1 MNNTNIDQTL
11 TDLNRVLKE
20 LVAAA
25 HQPVAQEITQFLEF
39 RARKGEE
46 NFGKGIIWSGKG
58 YTKQLVFNGNPD
70 RFFSSE
76 SIDLDKDK
84 NFSIGNT
91 VVLST
96 KELGSTVLKSNL
108 QTVGRLQGLIVDGS
122 VNINQYLIYNGATD
136 RLGLGTEAPN
146 AAFSVA
152 ENAIEVMLGTN
163 DDFHG
168 IVGTF
173 ASTDFDIV
181 TDNTSRI
188 SVKANGNID
197 LGNAKRNPI
206 QVKVNGKL
214 SVGVENPDPA
224 VDLHVAG
231 AVRFSGHIQMYA
243 SNSPQ
248 EGTYAVGDIVWNTAA
263 RVGTGVGWVC
273 LRAGSP
279 GAWYPFGEIKERG

>member
-11 TDLNRVLKE
+11 TDLSRVLKD

-168 IVGTF
+168 MVGTF

-214 SVGVENPDPA
+214 SVGVE
-224 VDLHVAG
+224 
-231 AVRFSGHIQMYA
+231 IQILLWIYM
-243 SNSPQ
+243 
-248 EGTYAVGDIVWNTAA
+248 WRA
-263 RVGTGVGWVC
+263 R
-273 LRAGSP
+273 
-279 GAWYPFGEIKERG
+279 

>member
-11 TDLNRVLKE
+11 TDLSRVLKD

-173 ASTDFDIV
+173 AASTK
-181 TDNTSRI
+181 T
-188 SVKANGNID
+188 
-197 LGNAKRNPI
+197 
-206 QVKVNGKL
+206 
-214 SVGVENPDPA
+214 
-224 VDLHVAG
+224 
-231 AVRFSGHIQMYA
+231 
-243 SNSPQ
+243 
-248 EGTYAVGDIVWNTAA
+248 
-263 RVGTGVGWVC
+263 
-273 LRAGSP
+273 
-279 GAWYPFGEIKERG
+279 